1 MKKLTVIKHNVLDWK
16 NKLYFGDNLDILREH
31 IASESVDLIY
41 LDPPFNSN
49 ATYNVLFQEKTG
61 EKSAAQI
68 TAFEDTWHW
77 GMESEYAYQEMVK
90 EGSRKLADL
99 IQAMR
104 TFLGQN
110 DMMAYLV
117 MMAQRMVE
125 LHRVLKPTGSI
136 YLHCDPT
143 ASHYLKLLMDA
154 IFGIVNFRN
163 EIIWRRT
170 GTHNATR
177 TFGPIHDVI
186 LFCSKADAYLFNI
199 VRRPYMKEHV
209 RRRYREDSD
218 GRLVFSSGGNVLTG
232 AGATQG
238 DSGQPWRGFDP
249 TAKNRHW
256 AVPRFYEQLMP
267 DKYKNL
273 PPTEK
278 LEALYQA
285 GHIRIEPGV
294 AWPVMV
300 RYLDERDG
308 MPVPDIWAYQ
318 PYTEGTLHGT
328 DQGIDADVAWMGTT
342 DPERLGYPTQKS
354 EGLLERIIAA
364 SSNEGDLVLDPFC
377 GCGTTIAVAEH
388 LKRRWIGI
396 DITHLAIS
404 LMRHRLQ
411 DTFGPVLTSYEVI
424 GDPKDLESARA
435 LAEENRYQFEWWS
448 LGLVDA
454 RPAQD
459 KRKGAD
465 RGVDGYINFFD
476 DNSGRAK
483 TVVVQVKSG
492 HVNAA
497 YVRDLKGV
505 LEREK
510 APIGILITLEEPTR
524 PMLQEAAA
532 GGFYEPE
539 HFKGNQYPRLQVLTI
554 RELLE
559 GKEAQYPR
567 MAPTATFKRAQRRR
581 RSLDKPQRLV

>member
-1 MKKLTVIKHNVLDWK
+1 METGSWK

-31 IASESVDLIY
+31 VASATVDLIY

-49 ATYNVLFQEKTG
+49 ASYNVLFQEKSG

-68 TAFEDTWHW
+68 TAFEDTWQW
-77 GMESEYAYQEMVK
+77 GMESEYAYEEIVK
-90 EGSRKLADL
+90 EGPRKLSDL
-99 IQAMR
+99 LQALR
-104 TFLGQN
+104 AFLGQN
-110 DMMAYLV
+110 DMMAYIT

-125 LHRVLKPTGSI
+125 LYRVLKATGSI

-154 IFGIVNFRN
+154 IFGIVNFRS

-186 LFCSKADAYLFNI
+186 LFYSKTDAYSFNI

-218 GRLVFSSGGNVLTG
+218 GRLAFSSGGNVLTG

-256 AVPRFYEQLMP
+256 AVPRFYEQVMP
-267 DKYKNL
+267 DEYKSL
-273 PPTEK
+273 PPTKK

-285 GHIRIEPGV
+285 GHIRIDPGV

-404 LMRHRLQ
+404 LMRHRLH
-411 DTFGPVLTSYEVI
+411 DTFGPVLRSYEVI

-435 LAEENRYQFEWWS
+435 LAEENRYQFEWWA

-476 DNSGRAK
+476 DNSGKAK

-492 HVNAA
+492 HINAA

-505 LEREK
+505 LDRDK
-510 APIGILITLEEPTR
+510 APIGILIILEGPTK

-539 HFKGNQYPRLQVLTI
+539 HFPGNQYPRIQILTI
-554 RELLE
+554 KELLE
-559 GKEAQYPR
+559 GKEAHYPR
-567 MAPTATFKRAQRRR
+567 MAPAATFKRAKRRR
-581 RSLDKPQRLV
+581 PEVEQQSLDGM